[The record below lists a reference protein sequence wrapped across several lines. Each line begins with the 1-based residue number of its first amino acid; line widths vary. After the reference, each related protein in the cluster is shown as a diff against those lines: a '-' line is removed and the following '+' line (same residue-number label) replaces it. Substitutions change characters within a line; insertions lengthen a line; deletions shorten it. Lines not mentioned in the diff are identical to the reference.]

1 MRRFRLPLLTVAAFA
16 LTAFIGVSPA
26 SAAGANYV
34 ALGDS
39 YASGVG
45 SGSYTSES
53 GSCLRST
60 LAFSQLW
67 ANSHA
72 PASYRS
78 VACSGAK
85 TTDVNANQLSALS
98 SSTTLVSIVIGGND
112 VGFSGVM
119 EDCVIYSTSTCVNE
133 VNAAETKARNQLPA
147 WLDATYNG
155 IRSHAPSAR
164 VVVVDYPR
172 FYHDLWYCVGL
183 SSTDRNKIN
192 EGADVLDGVISA
204 AAVAAR
210 FRLRRRAVGVRR
222 RSRDLRRLVL
232 AALHRLEQHHP
243 VVSPDGGRPVR
254 RLPAGLH
261 RARRRV
267 VARDGPIS
275 DPVVRAVRRLR
286 ASASSSPCTEA
297 EARKNSGTSQPRLGG
312 ADSSEI
318 READ

>member
-1 MRRFRLPLLTVAAFA
+1 MPLLTAAAFA
-16 LTAFIGVSPA
+16 LTGFVAIVPA

-45 SGSYTSES
+45 SGSYTAES

-67 ANSHA
+67 ANGHA
-72 PASYRS
+72 PSSYRS

-112 VGFSGVM
+112 VGFSQVM
-119 EDCVIYSTSTCVNE
+119 QDCVLYSTDTCVSE
-133 VNAAETKARNQLPA
+133 VNAAETKARNELPA
-147 WLDATYNG
+147 WLDTTYNG
-155 IRSHAPSAR
+155 IRSHAPNAR
-164 VVVVDYPR
+164 VIVVDYPR

-204 AAVAAR
+204 AATRHSFSFADVRPAFAAGHEICDSGSW
-210 FRLRRRAVGVRR
+210 LHSIDWSNVTQ
-222 RSRDLRRLVL
+222 SYHPT
-232 AALHRLEQHHP
+232 AAGQ
-243 VVSPDGGRPVR
+243 SGGY
-254 RLPAGLH
+254 LPAFTAL
-261 RARRRV
+261 A
-267 VARDGPIS
+267 
-275 DPVVRAVRRLR
+275 
-286 ASASSSPCTEA
+286 
-297 EARKNSGTSQPRLGG
+297 G
-312 ADSSEI
+312 A
-318 READ
+318 